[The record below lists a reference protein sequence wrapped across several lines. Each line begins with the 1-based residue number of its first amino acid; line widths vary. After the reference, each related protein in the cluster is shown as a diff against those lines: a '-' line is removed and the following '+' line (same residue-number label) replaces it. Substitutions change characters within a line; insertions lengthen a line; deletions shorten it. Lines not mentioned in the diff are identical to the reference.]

1 MTKFM
6 LKMIS
11 MMFFICIY
19 QEIDSIFIFLDI
31 QSEAVKSI
39 IRFSLTLQLLL
50 GMFDMFHMLINGEYL
65 NKKDDKIDIEKP
77 IKEEK
82 EINKEELSLVDSFN
96 YTINQ
101 IKEII
106 EKERDIIDN
115 NNLLEII
122 NKKEKDLLKIKS
134 YVLFLKENLIKIQ
147 DNKELGEN
155 TYYICNKNYKRIKHL
170 IESEI
175 SYFNKLSAEYL
186 SNSQK
191 DIKSKLENSVNEL
204 VLSLEMEKKDAI

>member
-1 MTKFM
+1 
-6 LKMIS
+6 MI
-11 MMFFICIY
+11 FFICIY
-19 QEIDSIFIFLDI
+19 QEIDSILIFFDI
-31 QSEAVKSI
+31 KSEVFKSI
-39 IRFSLTLQLLL
+39 VRFSLTLQLLL
-50 GMFDMFHMLINGEYL
+50 GMLDMFHMLMNGEYL
-65 NKKDDKIDIEKP
+65 DKKDDKRNTK
-77 IKEEK
+77 KQKK
-82 EINKEELSLVDSFN
+82 EINKEKLSLVDSFN

-115 NNLLEII
+115 NNLLEVI

-134 YVLFLKENLIKIQ
+134 YVSFLKENLIKIQ
-147 DNKELGEN
+147 EDKELGEN

-191 DIKSKLENSVNEL
+191 DIKRKLENSVNEL